1 MRNLTDRQKQVLEFI
16 RDFIRTNRYPPTIR
30 EIAEHFGFSV
40 KGGYDH
46 VKALQRKGVLKCRGN
61 RSRAIEI
68 TDGSIGDPQVRTVPI
83 LGNVAAGKPL
93 FAEENFQ
100 GTVNVPMPLFSK
112 GQHFALHV
120 KGDSMRDAGILDGD
134 LVIVRCAAD
143 AENGEIVVAMVDDA
157 VTLKR
162 FYKEKN
168 RVRLK
173 AENPRYPPI
182 YTQNVKILG
191 KLASLIRHYE

>member
-1 MRNLTDRQKQVLEFI
+1 MRNLTERQKQVLEFI
-16 RDFIRTNRYPPTIR
+16 RDFIRTNRFPPTIR
-30 EIAEHFGFSV
+30 EISQHFCFSV

-46 VKALQRKGVLKCRGN
+46 VKALQRKGAVKCRGN

-68 TDGSIGDPQVRTVPI
+68 TDGSAADPPMRSVPI
-83 LGNVAAGKPL
+83 LGSVAAGKPL

-100 GTVNVPMPLFSK
+100 GTVSVPAAGFAK

-134 LVIVRCAAD
+134 LVIVRHASD

-182 YTQNVKILG
+182 YTQNIRILG
-191 KLASLIRHYE
+191 KLASLIRRYE

>member
-16 RDFIRTNRYPPTIR
+16 RDFIGINRYPPTIR
-30 EIAEHFGFSV
+30 EISQHFGFSV

-46 VKALQRKGVLKCRGN
+46 VKALQRKGVLKCQGN

-68 TDGSIGDPQVRTVPI
+68 TDGSVADPLMRSVPI
-83 LGNVAAGKPL
+83 LGSVAAGKPL

-100 GTVNVPMPLFSK
+100 GAVSVPATGFSK

-134 LVIVRCAAD
+134 LVIVRQASE

-173 AENPRYPPI
+173 AENPRFPPI
-182 YTQNVKILG
+182 YTQNVRILG
-191 KLASLIRHYE
+191 ILASLIRHYE